1 MLRIK
6 YDELHV
12 VLRGEVVLLP
22 GAVPQ
27 HGLDV
32 PGAVPAQRVVA
43 GEAVIPAVS
52 YRISPQGGKL
62 SFFRGFWAI

>member
-22 GAVPQ
+22 GGVPQ

-32 PGAVPAQRVVA
+32 SGAVPAQRVVA
-43 GEAVIPAVS
+43 GEAVIPAVT
-52 YRISPQGGKL
+52 YRISQQGGEL
-62 SFFRGFWAI
+62 SFYGGFLVI

>member
-12 VLRGEVVLLP
+12 VLRREVVLLP
-22 GAVPQ
+22 GGVPQ

-52 YRISPQGGKL
+52 SRISPQDGEL
-62 SFFRGFWAI
+62 SFFGGFLAI